1 MVGAD
6 GIGSPANAPG
16 QEQRILAWLLTETGG
31 LTQLQALQ
39 HLAVQRLAAMVY
51 RLKGRGHVI
60 RTELVEFPTRYGP
73 ATAARYHLV
82 HLAKGC
88 NVASIGVPVVGV
100 EFLHPD
106 DRPRAMPREQQDLFR
121 VPRYQCTTCCDV
133 GKLRQG
139 TDTVPCPA
147 VGCSARRR
155 AEQVAE
161 AYGNVTAGG

>member
-1 MVGAD
+1 MNGD

-16 QEQRILAWLLTETGG
+16 QEQRILAWLLEEPGG

-82 HLAKGC
+82 HLAPRAL
-88 NVASIGVPVVGV
+88 VAWPK
-100 EFLHPD
+100 EFDAATAWAFMHPD
-106 DRPRAMPREQQDLFR
+106 DRRQVGGQALLFGPDQ
-121 VPRYQCTTCCDV
+121 V
-133 GKLRQG
+133 RQ
-139 TDTVPCPA
+139 
-147 VGCSARRR
+147 
-155 AEQVAE
+155 
-161 AYGNVTAGG
+161 